1 MLTIATIAASGN
13 SALMWIM
20 NICFA
25 FWYLAAA
32 QQTILADSRYILA
45 MSFDGILP
53 RRLAGVSDRFHTP
66 IISILIVFIITVPLI
81 LFSSFTSWLSLF
93 VTSAEGSL
101 WFAFIGITAIAY
113 GWKKRAEL
121 KNASTWLMLSGV
133 IVTGF
138 FAYITYQYLF
148 LPYFGLNWTS
158 PSLTL
163 WASLGLVL
171 GIWIV
176 GAIAYPA
183 AKWYFKKQGLD
194 FSLVFKELPPE

>member
-1 MLTIATIAASGN
+1 MAAGN
-13 SALMWIM
+13 NQALMWIM
-20 NICFA
+20 NIFFA
-25 FWYLAAA
+25 VWYLAAA

-66 IISILIVFIITVPLI
+66 IVSILLVFIITVPLI
-81 LFSSFTSWLSLF
+81 LFASYTSWLSEF

-101 WFAFIGITAIAY
+101 WFSFIGITAIVY
-113 GWKKRAEL
+113 GWKKRADL
-121 KNASTWLMLSGV
+121 KNASTWLMLAGL
-133 IVTGF
+133 IVMGF
-138 FAYITYQYLF
+138 FAYITYQYLV
-148 LPYFGLNWTS
+148 LPYYGLNWAS
-158 PSLTL
+158 PSPTM
-163 WASLGLVL
+163 WISLGLVL
-171 GIWIV
+171 GIWII